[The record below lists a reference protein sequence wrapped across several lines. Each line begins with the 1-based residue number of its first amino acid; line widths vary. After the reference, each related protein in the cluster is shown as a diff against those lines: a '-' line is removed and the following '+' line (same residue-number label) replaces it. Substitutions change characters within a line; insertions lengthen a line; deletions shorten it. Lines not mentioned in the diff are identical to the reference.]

1 MATYTSTGYAPGFP
15 KPQVPD
21 PNTQT
26 DSRIKTKSVQ
36 VEKVVAK
43 EEPLAG
49 FGASGNAYITY
60 ALASAAIT
68 AESESINTPPIRLNL
83 TPDTG
88 QPIVA
93 GSVLF
98 SFSSDI
104 QDVYYDRNGLLYR
117 NMDIRTGAGIECGT
131 VNYATGEVVINNS
144 RAGSAIASVELQ
156 SLVTK
161 SGTQVVTEAHFR
173 TPGAPV
179 RPGSL
184 YVQGTLVDG
193 TPFNATAAFDGDITG
208 DCVQGGIDVETGIV
222 NLYFGCTTDPAG
234 NENEEWYD
242 AANIRTDGKL
252 WVPIPVAAE
261 SITFNCV
268 IYSYLPLDAD
278 LIGIDPV
285 RLPTDG
291 RVPIVKKGNV
301 VVIHNSVNDTLPAPL
316 SSGQVITLSRDNVS
330 LVELYDADG
339 VFVPSAGNYTVD
351 LAEGKITMD
360 ASLDL
365 SPFTEP
371 LTAMHRREDRCLV
384 TDVQINGQLALASAL
399 SHDYPVAGTYV
410 SSALVFGDIAARVTN
425 MFDQVTWTGQWSDQL
440 IGDGCVANYNAV
452 NFPFVVT
459 NRGAIAERWMVKF
472 TSATTFDVIG
482 ENVGVIAS
490 GATTNTCAPINP
502 ATGVP
507 YFTIP
512 KEGWGSGWATGNIL
526 RFNTLAANPHIWFCR
541 TTLSGPVTEPDDQFT
556 LQIRGDAD

>member
-15 KPQVPD
+15 KPQVHD
-21 PNTQT
+21 ANTKT
-26 DSRIKTKSVQ
+26 DSRIKAKSVQ
-36 VEKVVAK
+36 VEKIVAK
-43 EEPLAG
+43 EEALSG
-49 FGASGNAYITY
+49 FGASGSAYITY
-60 ALASAAIT
+60 ALANAAT
-68 AESESINTPPIRLNL
+68 QAENESVATPPITLNL

-88 QPIVA
+88 QAIVA

-98 SFSSDI
+98 SFSGNVA
-104 QDVYYDRNGLLYR
+104 DVFYDRNGKLYR

-131 VNYATGEVVINNS
+131 VNYATGEVVINNY
-144 RAGSAIASVELQ
+144 RPGSPLASVNLA

-179 RPGSL
+179 RPGSF

-193 TPFNATAAFDGDITG
+193 TPFNATASFDGTITG
-208 DCVQGGIDVETGIV
+208 DCIQGGIDVETGIV
-222 NLYFGCTTDPAG
+222 NLYFGCTADPAG

-242 AANIRTDGKL
+242 AANIRADGKL

-301 VVIHNSVNDTLPAPL
+301 VVVHNTVNDTLPAPL
-316 SSGQVITLSRDNVS
+316 ADGQEISLSRDNVS

-351 LAEGKITMD
+351 LAAGKVTMA

-365 SPFTEP
+365 SAFSEP
-371 LTAMHRREDRCLV
+371 LIAMHRREDRCLV
-384 TDVQINGQLALASAL
+384 TDVQINGQLAFASAL
-399 SHDYPVAGTYV
+399 THDYPVAGTYV
-410 SSALVFGDIAARVTN
+410 SSALVYGDIAARVTN
-425 MFDQVTWTGQWSDQL
+425 MFDQGTWTGKWSDER
-440 IGDGCVANYNAV
+440 IGDGCVANYNVV

-459 NRGAIAERWMVKF
+459 NRGAIAERWMIRF
-472 TSATTFDVIG
+472 TSPTTFDVIG
-482 ENVGVIAS
+482 ENVGVIAT

-507 YFTIP
+507 YFTIQ

-556 LQIRGDAD
+556 VQIRGDAD

>member
-15 KPQVPD
+15 KPQVQD
-21 PNTQT
+21 ANTKT

-36 VEKVVAK
+36 VEKIVAK
-43 EEPLAG
+43 EEPLSG
-49 FGASGNAYITY
+49 FGASGSAYITY
-60 ALASAAIT
+60 ALANAATT
-68 AESESINTPPIRLNL
+68 AESESVATPPIKLNL

-98 SFSSDI
+98 SFSGNGE
-104 QDVYYDRNGLLYR
+104 DVFYDRNGLLYR
-117 NMDIRTGAGIECGT
+117 NMDIQTGAGIECGT
-131 VNYATGEVVINNS
+131 VDYATGEVVINNY
-144 RAGSAIASVELQ
+144 RAGSALASVSLV

-161 SGTQVVTEAHFR
+161 AGTQVVTEAHFR

-179 RPGSL
+179 RPGSF

-193 TPFNATAAFDGDITG
+193 TPFNATASFDGTITG

-242 AANIRTDGKL
+242 ADNIRADGKL

-291 RVPIVKKGNV
+291 RVPIVKPGNV
-301 VVIHNSVNDTLPAPL
+301 VVVHNTDNDIMPAPL
-316 SSGQVITLSRDNVS
+316 SSGQEINLSRDNVS

-351 LAEGKITMD
+351 LAAGKVTMD
-360 ASLDL
+360 SALDL
-365 SPFTEP
+365 AGFTEP

-384 TDVQINGQLALASAL
+384 TDVQINGQLAFASAL

-425 MFDQVTWTGQWSDQL
+425 MFDQVTWTGKWSDER
-440 IGDGCVANYNAV
+440 IGDGCVANYNVV

-459 NRGAIAERWMVKF
+459 NRGAIAERWMIKF

-490 GATTNTCAPINP
+490 GAITNTCAPINP

-541 TTLSGPVTEPDDQFT
+541 TTLSGPVSEPDDQFT